1 MGTVTFIGE
10 EPEVVWCGV
19 RFERGVATKTDH
31 PHILAKA
38 KDNQFF
44 KVAGERKAKAEETGE
59 GNAPDKAT
67 AGGAKAKADGKP
79 RKAPV
84 AYHGKPEAD
93 RWLAGYDGADTAGA
107 DDGQD
112 A

>member
-19 RFERGVATKTDH
+19 RFERGVPVKTDH

-44 KVAGERKAKAEETGE
+44 KVASERKAKAEETE
-59 GNAPDKAT
+59 DDNSEDAVAAK
-67 AGGAKAKADGKP
+67 GAKAKADGKP
-79 RKAPV
+79 RNVPP
-84 AYHGKPEAD
+84 AYRGKEAEA
-93 RWLAGYDGADTAGA
+93 RWLAGYDGEAA
-107 DDGQD
+107 
-112 A
+112 